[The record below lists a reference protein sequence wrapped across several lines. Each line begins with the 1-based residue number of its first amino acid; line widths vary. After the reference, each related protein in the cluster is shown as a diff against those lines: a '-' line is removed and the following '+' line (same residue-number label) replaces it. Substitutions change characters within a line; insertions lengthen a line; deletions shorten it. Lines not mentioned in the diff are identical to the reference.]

1 MSGGDEH
8 GDACR
13 VLVVLRRVGSSGY
26 AVETDP
32 PGIVPEGMDVE
43 SAFMRIGSEMLSR
56 LSSTPRPRE
65 PVRFARARPRVRE
78 GS

>member
-1 MSGGDEH
+1 MSGADDR
-8 GDACR
+8 GDACS

-26 AVETDP
+26 VVETDP

-43 SAFMRIGSEMLSR
+43 SAFMRIGSEMLAR

-65 PVRFARARPRVRE
+65 AARFARPRPRVRE